1 MVSHY
6 LYGLY
11 DMICCKEKYGRLIK
25 IKQQN
30 FYCNPQTAKEEKYR
44 ANAAQFCER
53 LGKYRM
59 PFAWTAIYLMN
70 IVTGSGSLE
79 REGRREGR
87 EASVEKRTR
96 EPSMEKFG
104 EHEMSR
110 AASLGESVAIDSA
123 KQFLRQKKKRK
134 HGKNL

>member
-1 MVSHY
+1 MLRIH
-6 LYGLY
+6 
-11 DMICCKEKYGRLIK
+11 CKCI
-25 IKQQN
+25 IQQ
-30 FYCNPQTAKEEKYR
+30 CLAEILQTAKEEKYR
-44 ANAAQFCER
+44 TNAAQFCDR

-104 EHEMSR
+104 DHEMSR
-110 AASLGESVAIDSA
+110 AASLGKMRFGSC
-123 KQFLRQKKKRK
+123 
-134 HGKNL
+134 